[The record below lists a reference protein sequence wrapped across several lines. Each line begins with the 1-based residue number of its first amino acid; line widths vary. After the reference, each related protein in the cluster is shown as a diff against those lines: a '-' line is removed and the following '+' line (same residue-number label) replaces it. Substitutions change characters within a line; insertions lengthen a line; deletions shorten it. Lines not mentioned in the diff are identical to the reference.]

1 MKIRI
6 LVAIFVFVTAAI
18 AQNSDNSA
26 VIRRMETITKSYTTG
41 NSFMGTVLVVDGDRT
56 LLNQGFGMASLEW
69 NIPNDQETKFKI
81 CSLTKQF
88 TAALV
93 LLLEQDGKLHIDD
106 PLNKYL
112 SDAPAGWGKI
122 TLREL
127 LNHTSGIPDLISD
140 KEFASWSMV
149 PHTPVEQLAFFRD
162 KSLDFEPGTKFAY
175 SNSNYV
181 VLGIVIEKVSGQQY
195 ETFLRERILEPLGMK
210 DTGLD
215 TDDLV
220 LPRRAE
226 GYGQGRNGLVA
237 ARSMSMSVPWAA
249 GALYSTTGDLLR
261 WERGLFGGKILNDA
275 ELKAMTAAGKG
286 NYGLGVEVR
295 DVDGLKVI
303 EHGGGIQGFSTE
315 LIYVPERNLAVV
327 VLSNVY
333 SSVPG
338 TLGEQLLDVALGKP
352 VILASERKPVPI
364 AKEELKKF
372 IGTYDLSPAFAI
384 TITVGGDSLMAQ
396 GTGQGHAIPMMYQ
409 GNAGGHARFYVP
421 HFDAEVEFVPDAT
434 GEVASLVLHQGGGSI
449 PGKKRA
455 ALPSVPK

>member
-6 LVAIFVFVTAAI
+6 LVAIFVFVTAAA
-18 AQNSDNSA
+18 AQNTNTPA
-26 VIRRMETITKSYTTG
+26 IVQRMETIVKSYTGG
-41 NSFMGTVLVVDGDRT
+41 NSFMGTVVVADGDQI

-69 NIPNDQETKFKI
+69 NIPNDPETKFKI

-93 LLLEQDGKLHIDD
+93 LLLEQDSKLHIDD
-106 PLNKYL
+106 LVNKYL
-112 SDAPAGWGKI
+112 PDAPASWGKI
-122 TLREL
+122 TVREL
-127 LNHTSGIPDLISD
+127 LNHTSGIPDLIGE
-140 KEFASWSMV
+140 KEFATWSMV

-181 VLGIVIEKVSGQQY
+181 VLGLVIEKVSGQRY
-195 ETFLRERILEPLGMK
+195 ETLLHERILEPLGMK

-220 LPRRAE
+220 LVRRAE

-249 GALYSTTGDLLR
+249 GALYSTTDDLLR
-261 WERGLFGGKILNDA
+261 WEHGLFDGKILNEA
-275 ELKAMTAAGKG
+275 ELKAMTTAGQG

-315 LIYVPERNLAVV
+315 LIYVPERNIAVV

-372 IGTYDLSPAFAI
+372 IGIYDLSPAFAI

-421 HFDAEVEFVPDAT
+421 HFDAEVEFVSDAT

-455 ALPSVPK
+455 ALPSVSK